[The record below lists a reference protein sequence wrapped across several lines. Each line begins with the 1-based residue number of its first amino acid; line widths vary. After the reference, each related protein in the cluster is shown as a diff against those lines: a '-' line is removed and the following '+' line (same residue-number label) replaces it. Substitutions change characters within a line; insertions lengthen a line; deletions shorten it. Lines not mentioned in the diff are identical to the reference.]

1 MEWLNTSAS
10 SVLWIL
16 LSTVGI
22 YFAII
27 LFTRLNGLRTFSK
40 MSSFDFAITVA
51 TGSVIASTVVS
62 PTPSLLE
69 GAAALIALLA
79 CQRFVSWLRSN
90 TSVSVTDNEPVL
102 LMAGGTFFRD
112 TLLATRVTEDDI
124 YGKLREA
131 NVLDFDQVQAVVLES
146 TGDISVLHGDL
157 KDKRLNPALL
167 QGVKNKERFEKHR
180 LS

>member
-1 MEWLNTSAS
+1 MEWLGTSAS

-69 GAAALIALLA
+69 GAVALIALLA
-79 CQRFVSWLRSN
+79 CQRLVSWIRSN
-90 TSVSVTDNEPVL
+90 TNVGITDNEPVL
-102 LMAGGTFFRD
+102 LMAGGTFFKD

-146 TGDISVLHGDL
+146 TGDISVLHGDP

-167 QGVKNKERFEKHR
+167 TGVKNKERFEKR
-180 LS
+180 DLL

>member
-1 MEWLNTSAS
+1 MEWLGTSVS

-16 LSTVGI
+16 LSTIGI

-69 GAAALIALLA
+69 GAVALAALLA
-79 CQRFVSWLRSN
+79 CQRLVSWLRSN

-102 LMAGGTFFRD
+102 LMAGGTFF
-112 TLLATRVTEDDI
+112 
-124 YGKLREA
+124 
-131 NVLDFDQVQAVVLES
+131 
-146 TGDISVLHGDL
+146 
-157 KDKRLNPALL
+157 
-167 QGVKNKERFEKHR
+167 
-180 LS
+180 